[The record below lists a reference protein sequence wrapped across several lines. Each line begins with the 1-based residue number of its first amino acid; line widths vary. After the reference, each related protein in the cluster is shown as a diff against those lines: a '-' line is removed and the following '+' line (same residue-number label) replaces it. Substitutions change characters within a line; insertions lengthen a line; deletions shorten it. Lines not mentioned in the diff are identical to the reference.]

1 MGARGVGAAVEALAP
16 VRLGAG
22 FRRLLAAA
30 WTSNLADGVAAAA
43 GPLLVSRLT
52 GSAALVALTAT
63 LRWAPPLLFGL
74 AAGVLSD
81 RLDRRRIVVVA
92 NLVRVAAVAGLVVAV
107 LAGAVTA
114 VLVLAVLGVVGT
126 CEVFA
131 DNAFRTLTPVL
142 VDRDD
147 LPIAN
152 ARLMTGFITLD
163 QLAGVPIGALLF
175 AAGYAWPFA
184 AEAVLLLA
192 AVAVLRG
199 LRLPPRAPSAPS
211 ALSSEDVERHGRTS
225 WRAVRR
231 DVAEGFAWPR
241 RHAAVRTLAVTILVF
256 NVAFGAAWSV
266 LVLWAGERLGLGPF
280 GFGLLTTV
288 SAVGGLVGTA
298 SYGRLTRR
306 FTLGGLLRAGLVL
319 ETLTYLAFAVVRS
332 PAVAMAVMV
341 VFGAHAFVW
350 GTTSTAVRQRA
361 VPARLQ
367 GRVDAVYTLA
377 VYGGLV
383 VGTAVGG
390 LVADRAGV
398 TGPFWFAA
406 AAGAVL
412 LVFLWPRLVRVAH
425 DEPDGGPGSGPG
437 GGPRDATA

>member
-1 MGARGVGAAVEALAP
+1 MGGRGLATTAVEALAP
-16 VRLGAG
+16 ARLGPG
-22 FRRLLAAA
+22 FRRLVAAA

-43 GPLLVSRLT
+43 GPLLVARLS
-52 GSAALVALTAT
+52 GSPALVALTAT

-92 NLVRVAAVAGLVVAV
+92 NFVRAAAVGALVGAV
-107 LAGAVTA
+107 LTGAVTA
-114 VLVLAVLGVVGT
+114 AFVLAVLGVVGT

-142 VDRDD
+142 VERDD
-147 LPIAN
+147 LPLAN

-163 QLAGVPIGALLF
+163 QLAGVPLGALLF
-175 AAGYAWPFA
+175 AAGHAWPFA

-199 LRLPPRAPSAPS
+199 MRLPPRPPVAPSVPSAPS
-211 ALSSEDVERHGRTS
+211 GRAS

-231 DVAEGFAWPR
+231 DVAEGFAWTR

-266 LVLWAGERLGLGPF
+266 LVLWAAERLGLGPF

-288 SAVGGLVGTA
+288 SAAGGLLGTA
-298 SYGRLTRR
+298 AYGRLTRR

-332 PAVAMAVMV
+332 PLVAMAVMA

-361 VPARLQ
+361 VPAHLQ

-390 LVADRAGV
+390 VVADRAGV

-425 DEPDGGPGSGPG
+425 DEPGAAP
-437 GGPRDATA
+437 A